1 MPAAHTTTITTA
13 TTTTPPLSPTHT
25 PRTPPR
31 APHTTTPHAVRPTPP
46 QSRFWYF
53 MHQYRN
59 MKKTTGEI
67 LDVNE
72 IREKDPNSV
81 KNYALW
87 LRYDSRSGTH
97 NMYREYRAL
106 SLNNAVDQVS
116 DARRPA
122 HARLYMIPTYV

>member
-1 MPAAHTTTITTA
+1 
-13 TTTTPPLSPTHT
+13 
-25 PRTPPR
+25 
-31 APHTTTPHAVRPTPP
+31 
-46 QSRFWYF
+46 

-72 IREKDPNSV
+72 IREKDPNQV

-116 DARRPA
+116 DARCCA
-122 HARLYMIPTYV
+122 HIYCYLYGYHPII